1 MVLLGL
7 VLFIAL
13 IWMRQSMMES
23 NHQMM
28 ENIRLHYLTSTD
40 GSAVRL
46 EDEQFIASQI
56 GELEKANTR
65 TMVMAT
71 GMFVFALMIMLSN
84 YSFMNKQNL
93 EIKTIANRDAMTG
106 VKNKNAFLYSENEI
120 NQAIQRHQA
129 GAFAVVVC
137 DVNGLKYIND
147 NFGHKAGD
155 DYIRA
160 ACKMICDFFDH
171 SPVFRTGGDEFV
183 VILRNR
189 DYENRALIMDQLRR
203 VSEDNIG
210 TNNAVVAS
218 GIAEFNPESD
228 ESFHAVFEK
237 ADKRM
242 YKNKQVLK
250 SKGARVR

>member
-1 MVLLGL
+1 MVFYLLYLLLPNLVSEGSMARESYFLFIIWTVLGFLYFRSILQRDHAQRFGKSLIVWVVFLGL

-13 IWMRQSMMES
+13 IWMRQSMMEA
-23 NHQMM
+23 NHHMM
-28 ENIRLHYLTSTD
+28 ENIRLHYLASMD

-46 EDEQFIASQI
+46 ADERFIAGQM
-56 GELEKANTR
+56 GELEKADTR
-65 TMVMAT
+65 TILMAT
-71 GMFVFALMIMLSN
+71 GMFVFSLMIMLSN

-155 DYIRA
+155 DYTR
-160 ACKMICDFFDH
+160 CRWRKKTCQPF
-171 SPVFRTGGDEFV
+171 S
-183 VILRNR
+183 
-189 DYENRALIMDQLRR
+189 
-203 VSEDNIG
+203 
-210 TNNAVVAS
+210 
-218 GIAEFNPESD
+218 
-228 ESFHAVFEK
+228 
-237 ADKRM
+237 
-242 YKNKQVLK
+242 
-250 SKGARVR
+250 